1 MRVSILSYKMPPLG
15 GTQYGCFS
23 KIPSLSPNEKKN
35 YFETTYRQSYC
46 DKFKREGYRPRTSN
60 MFNNRGVWSGLI
72 SNYEPNDRIRISTQL
87 ISEKYNNGNEPKYNT
102 ECQRTW
108 INYRDPG
115 VRAVNDWGFD
125 NTGKKFLP
133 NVDNYLSYPMWND
146 REYEKVRSKTFFGC
160 PRKISDI
167 TKRKKQDGGLRGGN

>member
-72 SNYEPNDRIRISTQL
+72 SNYEPNDRIKIFLKNIIMEMNLNIILNVKELGL
-87 ISEKYNNGNEPKYNT
+87 IIEILVLELLMIGDLIILVKN
-102 ECQRTW
+102 
-108 INYRDPG
+108 
-115 VRAVNDWGFD
+115 F
-125 NTGKKFLP
+125 
-133 NVDNYLSYPMWND
+133 YLML
-146 REYEKVRSKTFFGC
+146 
-160 PRKISDI
+160 II
-167 TKRKKQDGGLRGGN
+167 I